1 MGQDLEGLKP
11 APVQVEI
18 APAEEVPKPKKKRSK
33 KNDDNSINDIK
44 NLISAIFGI
53 LSFTIGPEWE
63 ISDNEANS
71 IATPLKNIL
80 DRYDLADKI
89 GQASD
94 GFMLVSALGM
104 IIIPRLLVTKSKKV
118 KKVDKKDNVV
128 EMKEIAEKRE
138 INKDNKQPD
147 RSAIK
152 GTTDG
157 DIIKAISTIIHQ

>member
-1 MGQDLEGLKP
+1 MEGLKP

-18 APAEEVPKPKKKRSK
+18 TPSDQELPKPKKKRSK

-53 LSFTIGPEWE
+53 LSFAVGPEWE
-63 ISDNEANS
+63 ISDGEANS

-80 DRYDLADKI
+80 DRYDLTSKI

-104 IIIPRLLVTKSKKV
+104 VIIPRVLMTKNKKTQKNV
-118 KKVDKKDNVV
+118 KNKDNVV

-138 INKDNKQPD
+138 VSKDNKQPNGNVPP
-147 RSAIK
+147 K
-152 GTTDG
+152 HTDG